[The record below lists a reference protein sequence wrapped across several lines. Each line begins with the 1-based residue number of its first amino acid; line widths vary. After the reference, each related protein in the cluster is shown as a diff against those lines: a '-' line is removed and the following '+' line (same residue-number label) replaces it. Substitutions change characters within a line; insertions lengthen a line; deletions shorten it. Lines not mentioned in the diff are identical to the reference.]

1 MTAQPTAL
9 SELTTI
15 GVGGVPEQL
24 RVATTREEI
33 VSQAL
38 EMWREADEWIVL
50 GGGSNLVAAD
60 EIPHLQ
66 VLQIA
71 TKGVESSLVEGT
83 NRVRLR
89 VEAGENWDDLVAG
102 TVQAGLAG
110 LEPLSGI
117 PGSVGASPVQNIG
130 AYGAE
135 VANLISR
142 IGFLDFLTGETETIE
157 AEDLKFGYRDSI
169 LKQGRLGVVLWVEFE
184 LENLGGLSAPVA
196 FDQLAKA
203 LAVDLGAQVPV
214 AKVRDAVLQLRVA
227 KGMVLDPNDPD
238 TASCGSFFTNPIVTD
253 RHARTLPS
261 EAPRWETVEDDG
273 QTVKLSAAWLIEK
286 AGIPKGFRIPGSKAA
301 VSSKHTLAIT
311 NSGGAS
317 AGEILELAEFI
328 QARVSNTFGVNLR
341 PEPNIVGF

>member
-9 SELTTI
+9 RELTTI

-38 EMWREADEWIVL
+38 EMWREADEWMVL
-50 GGGSNLVAAD
+50 GGGSNLVVAD
-60 EIPHLQ
+60 DIPHLQ

-157 AEDLKFGYRDSI
+157 AEALKFGYRDSI

-214 AKVRDAVLQLRVA
+214 AKVRDAVLQLRSA

-238 TASCGSFFTNPIVTD
+238 TAGCGSFFTNPIVTD

-311 NSGGAS
+311 NTGGAS

-328 QARVSNTFGVNLR
+328 QARVSNTYGVNLR

>member
-9 SELTTI
+9 RELTTI

-38 EMWREADEWIVL
+38 EMWREADEWMVL
-50 GGGSNLVAAD
+50 GGGSNLVVAD
-60 EIPHLQ
+60 DIPHLQ

-157 AEDLKFGYRDSI
+157 AEALKFGYRDSI

-214 AKVRDAVLQLRVA
+214 AKVRDAVLQLRAA

-311 NSGGAS
+311 NTGGAS

-328 QARVSNTFGVNLR
+328 QARVSNTYGVNLR

>member
-9 SELTTI
+9 RELTTI

-38 EMWREADEWIVL
+38 EMWHEADEWMVL
-50 GGGSNLVAAD
+50 GGGSNLVVAD

-157 AEDLKFGYRDSI
+157 AEALKFGYRDSI

-214 AKVRDAVLQLRVA
+214 AKVRDAVLQLRAA

-311 NSGGAS
+311 NTGGAS

-328 QARVSNTFGVNLR
+328 QARVSNTYGVNLR